1 MKRALLSAGILFLI
15 LGILLLIVVF
25 VQSKEDFFIE
35 ADSFTST
42 FLIVIYYGQTPALLL
57 VGGGLF
63 VGLSQIID
71 LQEKKAAVAKES
83 VKLLSEMKKTLEDKS
98 AKEQEE
104 AFPVPELH
112 QLSERPITGQKD

>member
-15 LGILLLIVVF
+15 LGILLLVVVF
-25 VQSKEDFFIE
+25 MQSKEDFFIE
-35 ADSFTST
+35 ADSFSST

-57 VGGGLF
+57 IGGGIF
-63 VGLSQIID
+63 VGLSQIIG
-71 LQEKKAAVAKES
+71 LQEKKAALAKES
-83 VKLLSEMKKTLEDKS
+83 VKLLSEMKKALEDKS
-98 AKEQEE
+98 AEEQE

>member
-15 LGILLLIVVF
+15 LGILLLVVVF
-25 VQSKEDFFIE
+25 MQSKEDFFIE
-35 ADSFTST
+35 ADSFSST

-57 VGGGLF
+57 IGGGLF
-63 VGLSQIID
+63 IGLSQIIG

-83 VKLLSEMKKTLEDKS
+83 VKLLSEMKKALEDKS
-98 AKEQEE
+98 AEEQE